1 MDLHP
6 KDVMMEDEE
15 SEIAQ
20 LWEKQ
25 ICKTVNELSAT
36 QGKKFIAIQRIEMVG
51 LFLILLIN

>member
-25 ICKTVNELSAT
+25 ICKTVNELSAA